1 MSTGRPGGGGGGGG
15 GGTGGGSG
23 SGPMGRIVD
32 KIKRTM
38 TNEGGVSVPV
48 IRPAK
53 VGVSGS
59 KIDAAD
65 PKSTCCRSLI
75 EHVPLFV
82 LPPVQRTTHRSSEP
96 KQ

>member
-15 GGTGGGSG
+15 GGAGGGSG

-48 IRPAK
+48 IR
-53 VGVSGS
+53 
-59 KIDAAD
+59 
-65 PKSTCCRSLI
+65 
-75 EHVPLFV
+75 
-82 LPPVQRTTHRSSEP
+82 SEWAE
-96 KQ
+96 